1 MIPMPITYKTPKQRL
16 AEAKHVNEQRI
27 ITQIFNIADEICVQ
41 IKDAVI
47 AKFGEEEFE
56 KVSFH
61 VHWSRS
67 LKKVIWSK
75 SIKPDMK
82 YFSVGMMRFIHW
94 NALDIICNLFAADI
108 DLWLT
113 WPTQNEQYIAL
124 TTELGLAL
132 CDDWHE
138 ESY

>member
-1 MIPMPITYKTPKQRL
+1 MILMPTTYKTPKQRL

-61 VHWSRS
+61 VRRWR
-67 LKKVIWSK
+67 KQ
-75 SIKPDMK
+75 
-82 YFSVGMMRFIHW
+82 
-94 NALDIICNLFAADI
+94 
-108 DLWLT
+108 WL
-113 WPTQNEQYIAL
+113 
-124 TTELGLAL
+124 
-132 CDDWHE
+132 
-138 ESY
+138 